1 MSEKKSRLLWLRL
14 LIILVLIPLA
24 VWFFSRFDRKYY
36 LSSLCV
42 LLLTL
47 LAFFLRFESRRP
59 HARELVVLAVL
70 SALAVASRAVFAAI
84 PHFKPMLGIVML
96 TGVAFGPEAGFLCG
110 AISGFAS
117 NFLFGQGPWT
127 PWQMFAYGVAG
138 LLGGAFARWGLL
150 RREPRR
156 RLDGAVMGVAGFL
169 TILLVVGPLLDTST
183 LLTSVSVITPAAAGA
198 VYLAGLPVNLTH
210 GVAVG
215 LTMGLAGRPL
225 LQLLHRIRLKYGM
238 MEA

>member
-24 VWFFSRFDRKYY
+24 VWFFSRFDRRYY

-47 LAFFLRFESRRP
+47 LSFFLRFESRRP
-59 HARELVVLAVL
+59 QARELVVLAVL
-70 SALAVASRAVFAAI
+70 SALSVASRAVFAAI

-110 AISGFAS
+110 AVSAFAS
-117 NFLFGQGPWT
+117 NFIFGQGPWT

-138 LLGGAFARWGLL
+138 LLGGCFARWGLL
-150 RREPRR
+150 RREPGRR
-156 RLDGAVMGVAGFL
+156 VDCVILGVVGFF
-169 TILLVVGPLLDTST
+169 TILLLVGPLLDTST
-183 LLTSVSVITPAAAGA
+183 LLTSVTVITPAAAAA

-210 GVAVG
+210 GLAVG
-215 LTMGLAGRPL
+215 LTMALAGRPL
-225 LQLLHRIRLKYGM
+225 LRMLRRIQVKYGM
-238 MEA
+238 MEG